1 MATIPPNNET
11 PTGQDWHH
19 PTPRIVGAD
28 NPWQAAEEQGTQ
40 ESLPTGAAAAPAE
53 EEIGEWTRW
62 SRENPLQSEPPP
74 PTQSQ
79 YWAEEPSSSNWDQ
92 RASEFDPV
100 QGPFPEW
107 RGFPPTPWKNREED
121 FVPQPVGFERCPT
134 CSRFIRG
141 GRWAL
146 RQHQLSSSGCIAA
159 RTGAPARQPCYL
171 CGKMLAAGD
180 HWARTQHSRFCPG
193 SRRPEQ
199 GPPAHPTTRLDGD
212 DDWDNSPNHR
222 QDHWNERQEPVN
234 NSSSYQDS
242 GAWRWDNERQDHYS
256 DESYCH
262 SEWAN
267 AAARLRRWRQN
278 ESWDNSEWTTSWQD
292 ERQHGWQ
299 GHQRWYENDNERDD
313 SNHANDYHQPN
324 SNRWRHEDPETQDSN
339 NSDRWHQEYQNNSA
353 WEDQEADYHHRWRQ
367 AGTGSDGYWES
378 NSGTQRHPEST
389 HQDDSWQSTQW
400 WQNGHHRGWWD
411 SSAQ

>member
-1 MATIPPNNET
+1 MNGHAGPEKTLCSLSPLLLPRAST
-11 PTGQDWHH
+11 GRRSQAHPTGRRSQAH
-19 PTPRIVGAD
+19 PTTKERQSLTQCRDLSQNGEAFLQPLGKTGRKILYHNRLD
-28 NPWQAAEEQGTQ
+28 LSAA
-40 ESLPTGAAAAPAE
+40 LPAP
-53 EEIGEWTRW
+53 G
-62 SRENPLQSEPPP
+62 L
-74 PTQSQ
+74 
-79 YWAEEPSSSNWDQ
+79 
-92 RASEFDPV
+92 
-100 QGPFPEW
+100 
-107 RGFPPTPWKNREED
+107 
-121 FVPQPVGFERCPT
+121 FEAG
-134 CSRFIRG
+134 G
-141 GRWAL
+141 GRCASISFHL
-146 RQHQLSSSGCIAA
+146 LVASQHAQAHQQGSLAICVAKCWQLVI
-159 RTGAPARQPCYL
+159 TGQ
-171 CGKMLAAGD
+171 GHSAAGF
-180 HWARTQHSRFCPG
+180 AQEC
-193 SRRPEQ
+193 RRPEQ
-199 GPPAHPTTRLDGD
+199 GPPAHPTTTRLDGD

-278 ESWDNSEWTTSWQD
+278 DSWDNSEWTTSWQD

-353 WEDQEADYHHRWRQ
+353 YHRWRQ
-367 AGTGSDGYWES
+367 AGTGDGYWES